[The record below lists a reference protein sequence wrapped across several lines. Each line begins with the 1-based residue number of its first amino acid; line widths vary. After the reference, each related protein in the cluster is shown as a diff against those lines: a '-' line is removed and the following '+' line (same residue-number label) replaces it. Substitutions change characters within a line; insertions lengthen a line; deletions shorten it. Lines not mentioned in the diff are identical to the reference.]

1 MAATLLSAQRG
12 TLVWSLR
19 SRNLDKKWVSGALQG
34 VGVGTD
40 LDRILLREPPYH
52 IPGYCPNVLGF
63 PGSRAEG
70 RDGLV
75 SALHPKPLPS
85 VSHVAKDMVPLPSQ
99 EASWAFRWCPKALSL
114 PGGSDKAPHRPQEE
128 ACLPMSRRR
137 LCELQG
143 SGVGQGTQEGGQPSR
158 TQPPSSNP
166 TRKIRGV
173 EIIHP
178 EATQLE
184 AREWG
189 KGGEYPS
196 RHFQGQVLLSPEN
209 QVKTGTQ
216 GQTRSMSLKPARD
229 LRAGQGLPGDL
240 QKPRAGSLSSPSAN
254 WVLLAITC
262 T

>member
-19 SRNLDKKWVSGALQG
+19 ARNLDKKWVSGALQE
-34 VGVGTD
+34 VGMGTD

-85 VSHVAKDMVPLPSQ
+85 VSHVAEDVVPLPSQ
-99 EASWAFRWCPKALSL
+99 EASRAFRWCPKALSL
-114 PGGSDKAPHRPQEE
+114 PGGSDKAPQRPQEE
-128 ACLPMSRRR
+128 GCLPMSRRR

-189 KGGEYPS
+189 GWGVP
-196 RHFQGQVLLSPEN
+196 FQTFPGPGAPEPREPG
-209 QVKTGTQ
+209 KDRRTGSNEECELKAE
-216 GQTRSMSLKPARD
+216 GSEGWTRAARGS
-229 LRAGQGLPGDL
+229 AATKSWLPL
-240 QKPRAGSLSSPSAN
+240 QPL
-254 WVLLAITC
+254 C
-262 T
+262 